1 MAGASGLGLE
11 PGKVGLEFF
20 QQPVEAV
27 HTVTVVK
34 GRMEVH
40 GFFKQ
45 VSAGVSN
52 GVRIKGGGA
61 APEGRVC
68 LWRKIR
74 FSFLESHRVTR
85 LAAGG
90 TLSGGRYHDVT
101 RAIAVVGSIRIGCL
115 R

>member
-1 MAGASGLGLE
+1 M
-11 PGKVGLEFF
+11 GLEFF

-61 APEGRVC
+61 APEG
-68 LWRKIR
+68 
-74 FSFLESHRVTR
+74 
-85 LAAGG
+85 AYA
-90 TLSGGRYHDVT
+90 SGGRSVSASLNGVT
-101 RAIAVVGSIRIGCL
+101 E
-115 R
+115 

>member
-1 MAGASGLGLE
+1 VVGASGLGLE

-61 APEGRVC
+61 APEG
-68 LWRKIR
+68 
-74 FSFLESHRVTR
+74 
-85 LAAGG
+85 AYA
-90 TLSGGRYHDVT
+90 SGGRSVSASLNGVT
-101 RAIAVVGSIRIGCL
+101 E
-115 R
+115 

>member
-11 PGKVGLEFF
+11 PGKVVLEFF
-20 QQPVEAV
+20 QQPVEAF

-68 LWRKIR
+68 LRREIR
-74 FSFLESHRVTR
+74 FGLLEWGHRVTR

-90 TLSGGRYHDVT
+90 MLSDGRCHDVL
-101 RAIAVVGSIRIGCL
+101 VLL
-115 R
+115 RLWEASG

>member
-1 MAGASGLGLE
+1 MGLE

-20 QQPVEAV
+20 QQPMEAF

-61 APEGRVC
+61 TPD
-68 LWRKIR
+68 RK
-74 FSFLESHRVTR
+74 S
-85 LAAGG
+85 
-90 TLSGGRYHDVT
+90 
-101 RAIAVVGSIRIGCL
+101 VV
-115 R
+115 